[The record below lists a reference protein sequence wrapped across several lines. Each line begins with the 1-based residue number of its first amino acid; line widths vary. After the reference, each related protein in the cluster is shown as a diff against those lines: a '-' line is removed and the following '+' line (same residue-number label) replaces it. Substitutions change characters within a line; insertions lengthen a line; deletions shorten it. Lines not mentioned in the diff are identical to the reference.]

1 MNYIGRYIVDILA
14 VKLSLTRF
22 TTLNILLNCFF
33 DEAIMMSWAGLLL
46 YFTQYSLLHENQHLY
61 YILVLGKGNGGDGAG
76 VDCQVLLTP
85 SGGVNVS
92 TLVSW
97 ASSCARANLKE
108 GLKNSWQ
115 LTAVPPMFWVL
126 FPLFTI

>member
-46 YFTQYSLLHENQHLY
+46 YFTQYPLLHENQHLHQVL
-61 YILVLGKGNGGDGAG
+61 ILGKGNGGDGAEI
-76 VDCQVLLTP
+76 DCQVLLTP
-85 SGGVNVS
+85 SGGARVS
-92 TLVSW
+92 FSKPI
-97 ASSCARANLKE
+97 C
-108 GLKNSWQ
+108 
-115 LTAVPPMFWVL
+115 
-126 FPLFTI
+126 